1 MWSII
6 HRAAQRDHDLKIA
19 REKTAQAKEKTEQ
32 EKQLTAREVEREKTT
47 QTKEKTAQE
56 KERTTR
62 AVKIKTLERE
72 IEREKSIQE
81 KQKTAQKQHEAKITS
96 EREWTAQ
103 LKIFPDLIQE
113 GVPVDEVTKLIQ
125 QHLSMTNHNKKPKK

>member
-1 MWSII
+1 ME
-6 HRAAQRDHDLKIA
+6 

-32 EKQLTAREVEREKTT
+32 EKQLTAREVEREKTA

-56 KERTTR
+56 
-62 AVKIKTLERE
+62 
-72 IEREKSIQE
+72 REKRIQE
-81 KQKTAQKQHEAKITS
+81 KQKTAQKQYQAKITS
-96 EREWTAQ
+96 ECEWTDQ
-103 LKIFPDLIQE
+103 LKIFPDLIRE